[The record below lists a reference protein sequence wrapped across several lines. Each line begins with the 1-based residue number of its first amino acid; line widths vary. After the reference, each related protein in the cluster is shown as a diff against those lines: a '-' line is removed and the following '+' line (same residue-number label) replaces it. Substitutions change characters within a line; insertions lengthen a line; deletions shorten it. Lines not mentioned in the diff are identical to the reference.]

1 MLSKSNIPV
10 VDTLK
15 IFKSLNIS
23 VCFIVPTKTGLE
35 KSIMDATKSIR
46 DFLNEKKIHNFQN
59 QSQGTEFKV
68 IKSAILLSQ
77 NKYIETKISLYRPN
91 TKNGDPR
98 IWIYKLNDYAKPHD
112 LLAITVN
119 KDKLFIVNCSQSD
132 LQHHLN
138 DSDENFK
145 SLFGNSLVEI
155 SQNASELLS
164 IMKNIASKGYIK
176 TLRPG
181 DGGVGFTLETLLG
194 IKANSSKLPD
204 FHGIEIKSGRKK
216 SLAKGRS
223 TIFSQVPNWRISRLK
238 GSKDILFTRG
248 RYNKDSNRMKLYH
261 ELNAIK
267 KNSYNMKLDLDL
279 DQNFLH
285 QIYIDE
291 DSQII
296 DVTWE
301 LDRLKQRL
309 AQKHKETFWV
319 SALTKGNTGDANEE
333 FLYSTVKHTGIADI
347 NAFTTLLETGIIT
360 LDYTIKELDS
370 GAAKDK
376 GYLFKI
382 STNNLDLLFTHVKTH
397 LLI

>member
-194 IKANSSKLPD
+194 IKANSSKLPA
-204 FHGIEIKSGRKK
+204 ESW
-216 SLAKGRS
+216 L
-223 TIFSQVPNWRISRLK
+223 
-238 GSKDILFTRG
+238 
-248 RYNKDSNRMKLYH
+248 
-261 ELNAIK
+261 
-267 KNSYNMKLDLDL
+267 
-279 DQNFLH
+279 
-285 QIYIDE
+285 
-291 DSQII
+291 
-296 DVTWE
+296 
-301 LDRLKQRL
+301 
-309 AQKHKETFWV
+309 
-319 SALTKGNTGDANEE
+319 
-333 FLYSTVKHTGIADI
+333 
-347 NAFTTLLETGIIT
+347 
-360 LDYTIKELDS
+360 
-370 GAAKDK
+370 
-376 GYLFKI
+376 
-382 STNNLDLLFTHVKTH
+382 
-397 LLI
+397 